1 MGHVQIDSVKNPQ
14 GFSPLFVCI
23 VRKIIA
29 RLLKDDIENTT
40 LVPVRRRFILLSYS
54 EWFLK
59 CILTSE
65 SELDIFG
72 NHSL

>member
-1 MGHVQIDSVKNPQ
+1 MGHVQIDSVKKTR
-14 GFSPLFVCI
+14 FSLLFVCI

-40 LVPVRRRFILLSYS
+40 LVPIGDDLSYN
-54 EWFLK
+54 EWFPK
-59 CILTSE
+59 HILMSE